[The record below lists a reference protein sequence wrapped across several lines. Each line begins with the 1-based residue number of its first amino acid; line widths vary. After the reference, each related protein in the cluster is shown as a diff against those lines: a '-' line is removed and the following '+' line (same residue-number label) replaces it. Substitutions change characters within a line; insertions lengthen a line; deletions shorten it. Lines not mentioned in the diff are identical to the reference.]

1 MIEYLLVFSLGVVVS
16 YFFTYVMSLGHS
28 VNILKT
34 TQRSCSALFIVSEQ
48 GIQEILHLKYIA
60 MKESGRSQQNI
71 TSQKYIDQMS
81 LDSVRKTIMRN
92 YTRSFPES
100 YSHLMEYTSW
110 EEMVDW
116 VNKEIKQGKKIS

>member
-1 MIEYLLVFSLGVVVS
+1 
-16 YFFTYVMSLGHS
+16 
-28 VNILKT
+28 
-34 TQRSCSALFIVSEQ
+34 
-48 GIQEILHLKYIA
+48 

>member
-1 MIEYLLVFSLGVVVS
+1 MIEYLLVFSLGVVFS

-34 TQRSCSALFIVSEQ
+34 TQRSCAALFIISEQ

-60 MKESGRSQQNI
+60 MEESGRSQQNI

-100 YSHLMEYTSW
+100 HSHLMEYTSW
-110 EEMVDW
+110 EEMADW
-116 VNKEIKQGKKIS
+116 VNEEIKQGKKIS